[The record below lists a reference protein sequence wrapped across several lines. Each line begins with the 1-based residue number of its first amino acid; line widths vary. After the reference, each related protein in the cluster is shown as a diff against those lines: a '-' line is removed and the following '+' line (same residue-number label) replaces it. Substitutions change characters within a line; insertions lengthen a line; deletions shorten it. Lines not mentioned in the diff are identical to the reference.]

1 MVGLDQNRW
10 RIKLFNTKYSFK
22 KIGEGLVE
30 KKRGNIKANQNLI
43 LLKLVLLKMIRFLKK
58 NYQVMHLFYWT

>member
-10 RIKLFNTKYSFK
+10 RIKLFNSKYSFK

-30 KKRGNIKANQNLI
+30 KKRGNIKANQNVI
-43 LLKLVLLKMIRFLKK
+43 
-58 NYQVMHLFYWT
+58 Y

>member
-10 RIKLFNTKYSFK
+10 RIKLFNSKYSFK

-30 KKRGNIKANQNLI
+30 KKRVNIKANQNLI
-43 LLKLVLLKMIRFLKK
+43 HRKKTNHGYLKLPEVKR
-58 NYQVMHLFYWT
+58 N

>member
-10 RIKLFNTKYSFK
+10 RIKLFNPKYSFK

-30 KKRGNIKANQNLI
+30 KKKEISKQIKI
-43 LLKLVLLKMIRFLKK
+43 
-58 NYQVMHLFYWT
+58 

>member
-10 RIKLFNTKYSFK
+10 RIKLFNPKYSFK

-30 KKRGNIKANQNLI
+30 KKNEISNQINI
-43 LLKLVLLKMIRFLKK
+43 
-58 NYQVMHLFYWT
+58 